1 VRPRL
6 IHGVTFLIIALIVLL
21 ANFGLYLTISRSLQE
36 STELRLENYS
46 DDLLVN
52 ILEDP
57 AKFKEDPKAFIL
69 PSANKEFASS
79 GIMLQIMDSGGKLLA
94 RSSHLRFNALPFRNN
109 EDDVIQDIKFIS
121 GSEIKT
127 YQQRIMDDEKLLGY
141 LIVGVSTSQLNSQLV
156 LIRSFLIFGA
166 VLMIALLWLG
176 ISAVYARG
184 LLENQRKF
192 LGFASHELRTPLAV
206 INGTADV
213 ALRTDDPKGQF
224 RSLIAIK
231 EETEAM
237 ILMVQNM
244 LTMFRNESGTE
255 KIMRTDFNLAELAA
269 EAVSLIKKRYPDRN
283 FVLNLPAD
291 AAMKADPAQISKIL
305 NNLLDNAAKN
315 TTAGGR
321 IALNVRSAGNMM
333 VLEIEDNGRGIE
345 KAAQKNIFDAYYS
358 SGDAESKSIG
368 LGLAIVKWAVKAHK
382 GKIYLRSEPGN
393 GSVFTVELP
402 KR

>member
-1 VRPRL
+1 MRPRL
-6 IHGVTFLIIALIVLL
+6 IHGITFLIIALIVLL

-46 DDLLVN
+46 DDILVN

-57 AKFKEDPKAFIL
+57 AKFREDPKAFVL

-79 GIMLQIMDSGGKLLA
+79 GIMMQIMDSEGRLLA
-94 RSSHLRFNALPFRNN
+94 RSSHLRFNALPFRDN
-109 EDDVIQDIKFIS
+109 EDEVIQDIKFNS

-127 YQQRIMDDEKLLGY
+127 YQQRIMDNDILLGY
-141 LIVGVSTSQLNSQLV
+141 LIVGVSTSQLNGQLV
-156 LIRSFLIFGA
+156 LIRGFLLLAA

-176 ISAVYARG
+176 ISAVYARSM
-184 LLENQRKF
+184 LQNQRKF

-213 ALRTDDPKGQF
+213 ALRTDDPKGQY

-237 ILMVQNM
+237 IMMVQNM

-255 KIMRTDFNLAELAA
+255 KIMKTDFNLAELAA

-283 FVLNLPAD
+283 FVLNLPAESI
-291 AAMKADPAQISKIL
+291 MKADPAQVSKIL

-315 TTAGGR
+315 TPAGGR
-321 IALNVRSAGNMM
+321 IALNVRSAGNTM
-333 VLEIEDNGRGIE
+333 VLEVEDNGKGIE
-345 KAAQKNIFDAYYS
+345 REIRKIFLTLFTAPGTRKAKAS
-358 SGDAESKSIG
+358 G
-368 LGLAIVKWAVKAHK
+368 LGL
-382 GKIYLRSEPGN
+382 R
-393 GSVFTVELP
+393 
-402 KR
+402 